1 MSDKKTLSTMGGVKS
16 DGRHDDPNDYIEN
29 DIRKP
34 KNKGVSANP
43 GFVGASFVDDRP
55 ALSENEQLV
64 HEALLAEAEE
74 EVCRR
79 MKKGKKREEAIK
91 EVSNEMEMTPREST
105 ELTGRVKK
113 TPKLTFKEQPTPTAT
128 TPDNSIIFESAEDAE
143 SALGILMYRSVPWT
157 SKGVAGNNS
166 FIQFNDANS
175 ISEAQEVLRRR
186 YDFVEND
193 TRRIGNISFDNLADY
208 SKVMEFMQRSGML
221 LEFKGDTQ
229 LDEDYDEIQ
238 ARKVVER
245 KRAKKDGKLVE
256 DNTDKEKRSFLAK
269 NRKALKEQVV
279 NPMIDSTFRQAVVRR
294 RWK

>member
-16 DGRHDDPNDYIEN
+16 DGRHDNPNDYIEN

-34 KNKGVSANP
+34 KNKGVSAQS
-43 GFVGASFVDDRP
+43 GFVGASFIDDRP
-55 ALSENEQLV
+55 ALSENELLV

-91 EVSNEMEMTPREST
+91 EVSNELEMTPHEST

-113 TPKLTFKEQPTPTAT
+113 TPKLTFKEQPAPTPAA
-128 TPDNSIIFESAEDAE
+128 PDNSIIFESAEDAE
-143 SALGILMYRSVPWT
+143 SALGILMYRSVPWS

-175 ISEAQEVLRRR
+175 INEAQEVLRRR
-186 YDFVEND
+186 YDFVESD
-193 TRRIGNISFDNLADY
+193 TRKIGNIQFDNLADY
-208 SKVMEFMQRSGML
+208 SKVMEFMQRTGML
-221 LEFKGDTQ
+221 VEFKGDTQ

-245 KRAKKDGKLVE
+245 KKAKKTGKLIEDAVE
-256 DNTDKEKRSFLAK
+256 KETRSFTAK
-269 NRKALKEQVV
+269 NRKKIKETVV
-279 NPMIDSTFRQAVVRR
+279 NPMIDSSFRQAVVRR